1 MGCGPPALGSRNH
14 EFHIDAAVD
23 GDSDQERLTTV
34 LYTLLEDS
42 LVGRLLLAGTA
53 EHLKYVAFDKG
64 STQKRESFPLTSWER
79 SEKPFRETIRQL
91 KAYFAG
97 KLTAFDLDLA
107 GDGTEFQQR
116 VWQELRN
123 VPYGET
129 VSYGEIAKAIGQPTA
144 SRAVG
149 MANGRNPI
157 SIVVPCHRII
167 GSSGKLVGYGGGIDR
182 KTRLLQLEGV
192 TV

>member
-1 MGCGPPALGSRNH
+1 MFYTWFEGS
-14 EFHIDAAVD
+14 
-23 GDSDQERLTTV
+23 S
-34 LYTLLEDS
+34 
-42 LVGRLLLAGTA
+42 VGRLLLAGTA
-53 EHLKYVAFDKG
+53 DRLKYLAFDDG
-64 STQKRESFPLTSWER
+64 STQKRQSLPLETWEH

-91 KAYFAG
+91 KAYFKG
-97 KLTAFDLDLA
+97 KLTHFDLDVD

-116 VWQELRN
+116 VWRELCN

-129 VSYGEIAKAIGQPTA
+129 VSYGEIAKAIGRPTA

-167 GSSGKLVGYGGGIDR
+167 GSNGKLVGYGGGLDR
-182 KTRLLQLEGV
+182 KTKLLRLEGV
-192 TV
+192 AV